1 MATAL
6 IDGDPQ
12 RLGDYWL
19 AARLGAGGQGVVYE
33 AYTQDGRRVAVKVL
47 HGDQV
52 AQLGREAE
60 AAQRVASF
68 CTAKVIAAELR
79 GPRPYIVSEYV
90 EGPSLRKAVTDG
102 RRFGGGD
109 LIRLATAVATALTAI
124 HEAGV
129 VHRDLKPDNVLLGPD
144 GPRVIDF
151 GIART
156 EEMSLTDTG
165 LVKGTPS
172 YMAPEVFTGQRADA
186 AADVFAWGA
195 IMLYAATG
203 ADPFEADSL
212 GAVMHRVLSAN
223 PDLTVLPEQLRPL
236 IGAALSKE
244 PTQRPPSRQLLL
256 ALVSGDA
263 RLGTGRLLARGGR
276 EAALV
281 SVTADDP
288 ALGTLAEDAYALLD
302 AAERELAPEVFLRLV
317 TVDEHGELSVR
328 HAATA
333 ELVEGRPLP
342 EVAAITKILKVFG
355 YLLGR
360 DGEAIWLAR
369 PALPQAWPRYRRWIE
384 TNRDGLA
391 VHRQILLAASR
402 WDSSG
407 RRDGDLFHG
416 SSLENALQ
424 WAATARRNITLS
436 PAERDFLEAA
446 AGVTRRRA
454 RRNRLVSLSLGG
466 LLVISL
472 AAGGLAVQQ
481 SMVADTRAAEI
492 GRQLQRSEATRLTT
506 LAAST
511 RGTDPRLAMLLSAA
525 AWSLDHTPQT
535 RAGLVASLAQRESA
549 MFRDPATSGDTVR
562 KLSPDGRT
570 LLSVGENAARLWDVR
585 TGKRT
590 GGIPDLG
597 LGSERIS
604 DAALSPSGRTLAVV
618 TDKGMRA
625 WDLRDGG
632 LIRERAFDRA
642 LDLVNSRA
650 DIFYTD
656 ERGPDLSVGER
667 PDVRWDLE
675 TGATTRAAFRAMLDA
690 KGEWRT
696 ADGTR
701 VLRLTN
707 SRTKAEVELGTRDG
721 AGESGGWNQG
731 SVAISADGRF
741 AASAAAAKEIQ
752 IWRMGDSGLLATMP
766 VRGDSD
772 ESDLPQ
778 GFFDGRIYRYLVDDR
793 VFSMDLSDLA
803 WRDRDGAYSDLA
815 ELSPGG
821 RHLVT
826 PDVSG
831 ATKLRQARGGKDLG
845 ALPSADGV
853 AFSGDGKRLALFL
866 RGKVAIVDAGSQA
879 TLAELRLAA
888 GDMEPVRAVFSHDGA
903 RLAIVLRSP
912 DDGRP
917 DFRHAAQ
924 VWDWQRGRRLW
935 SGDQA
940 ETNDAALSPD
950 GRTLALSG
958 PRQSLLDAATGKPL
972 GAPFGGEGMRV
983 FFTRSGRELAVLDS
997 RGRLTLWDA
1006 ATRRRLNPVTRGA
1019 RGNSADYATA
1029 YSPAEDVVAVGGRGR
1044 VLLFDPVKGVS
1055 LGTYPDAGGAEFA
1068 GGGWIQSVA
1077 FTADGSSLLTMDGK
1091 GVVREQPV
1099 APAKVLAA
1107 VCARAG
1113 GTLTEAQWRA
1123 YVPALPFRKVCP

>member
-33 AYTQDGRRVAVKVL
+33 AYTEDGRRVAVKVL

-52 AQLGREAE
+52 AQLGREAA

-90 EGPSLRKAVTDG
+90 EGPSLRRAVADG

-109 LIRLATAVATALTAI
+109 LVRLATAVATALTAI

-156 EEMSLTDTG
+156 EEMSLTETG

-172 YMAPEVFTGQRADA
+172 YMAPEVFTGQRASA

-195 IMLYAATG
+195 ITLYAATG

-212 GAVMHRVLSAN
+212 GGIMHRVLSAN

-236 IGAALSKE
+236 VDAALSKE
-244 PTQRPPSRQLLL
+244 PAQRPDSRRLLL

-263 RLGTGRLLARGGR
+263 RLGTAGLLARGGR
-276 EAALV
+276 EAALM

-288 ALGTLAEDAYALLD
+288 ALGTLAEEAYALLG
-302 AAERELAPEVFLRLV
+302 AMEKELAPEVFLRLV
-317 TVDEHGELSVR
+317 TVDERGELSVR
-328 HAATA
+328 HAAAA
-333 ELVEGRPLP
+333 ELIEGRPLP

-360 DGEAIWLAR
+360 DGEEIWLAR
-369 PALPQAWPRYRRWIE
+369 PALPQAWPRYRRWID

-391 VHRQILLAASR
+391 VHRQILLAAR
-402 WDSSG
+402 QWDVSG
-407 RRDGDLFHG
+407 RKDGDLFHG

-472 AAGGLAVQQ
+472 VAGGLAVQQ
-481 SMVADTRAAEI
+481 SMVADNRAAEI
-492 GRQLQRSEATRLTT
+492 GRQLERSEATRLTA

-511 RGTDPRLAMLLSAA
+511 RGTDPRLAMRLSAA

-549 MFRDPATSGDTVR
+549 MFRDPATSGDTIR
-562 KLSPDGRT
+562 KLLPDGRT
-570 LLSVGENAARLWDVR
+570 LLSVSENAARLWDVR

-597 LGSERIS
+597 LGSQRIA

-632 LIRERAFDRA
+632 LIRERTFDRA
-642 LDLVNSRA
+642 LDLVNGRA
-650 DIFYTD
+650 DLFYTD
-656 ERGPDLSVGER
+656 ERGPGLSVSER

-675 TGATTRAAFRAMLDA
+675 TGATTRAVPHFVLDA

-696 ADGTR
+696 TDDTR

-707 SRTKAEVELGTRDG
+707 SRTKAEVELGVRDG
-721 AGESGGWNQG
+721 AGENGVWNQG

-741 AASAAAAKEIQ
+741 AASAAAKQIQ

-772 ESDLPQ
+772 EFDLPQ
-778 GFFDGRIYRYLVDDR
+778 GFFDGRTYRYLVDDR

-803 WRDRDGAYSDLA
+803 WRDGDSTYSDLA
-815 ELSPGG
+815 TLSPGG
-821 RHLVT
+821 HHLVT
-826 PDVSG
+826 ADDSG
-831 ATKLRQARGGKDLG
+831 AMKLRQARGGKDLG
-845 ALPSADGV
+845 SLPSVEGL

-866 RGKVAIVDAGSQA
+866 RRKVAIVDVGSRA

-888 GDMEPVRAVFSHDGA
+888 GDMEPVRAVFSRDGA

-917 DFRHAAQ
+917 DLRHAAQ

-983 FFTRSGRELAVLDS
+983 FFTRSGRQLAVLDS

-1019 RGNSADYATA
+1019 QGNSADYATA
-1029 YSPAEDVVAVGGRGR
+1029 YSPTEDVVAVGGKGR

-1068 GGGWIQSVA
+1068 GGGWIKSVA
-1077 FTADGSSLLTMDGK
+1077 FTTDGSSLLTMDGK
-1091 GVVREQPV
+1091 AVVREQPV

-1113 GTLTEAQWRA
+1113 GTLTEAQWRT
-1123 YVPALPFRKVCP
+1123 YVPALPYRKVCP